1 MAYVVTISASFG
13 ANGDKVGRALAER
26 LSLPFLDRAIPA
38 SAAYAQSGPWSLVES
53 RDEAVPSRWERLFM
67 RFADVEAPMGPSNM
81 SLERI
86 KTIERFRSANEVK
99 LCEMADTTGAVIL
112 GRAGMVVLGGRP
124 NVLCVRLS
132 GPVEARISQ
141 VVAQGVDEA
150 SARKAQVEVDRA
162 RDAYA
167 RVLFNARQND
177 CRLYHL
183 VLDSTVLSLDTCVDI
198 IVLAVSD
205 RFDWFL
211 TAQ

>member
-1 MAYVVTISASFG
+1 MGHVETTVGSNCLLGCRWRLKTGFVADSSGCQFEGGSRNDASHRRGSELMAYVVTISASFG

-99 LCEMADTTGAVIL
+99 LCEMADTTGAV
-112 GRAGMVVLGGRP
+112 
-124 NVLCVRLS
+124 
-132 GPVEARISQ
+132 
-141 VVAQGVDEA
+141 
-150 SARKAQVEVDRA
+150 
-162 RDAYA
+162 
-167 RVLFNARQND
+167 
-177 CRLYHL
+177 
-183 VLDSTVLSLDTCVDI
+183 
-198 IVLAVSD
+198 
-205 RFDWFL
+205 
-211 TAQ
+211 